1 MPRHFEKRV
10 LPYPCDFLYGIVA
23 DVGQYPDFLPW
34 VKEAIVFNKAPK
46 AFDAKLVVGYNALV
60 QTSYTSRVHLTPF
73 ERIEIE
79 YLSGPFRHLENRWV
93 FRPLGDH
100 TTEIEFLIDFSFKN
114 PILQNFMESFFNQA
128 LKTTL
133 KAFEGRAGR
142 VFRDH

>member
-1 MPRHFEKRV
+1 VPRHFEKRV

-34 VKEAIVFNKAPK
+34 VKEVIVFNKAPK

-133 KAFEGRAGR
+133 KAFEG
-142 VFRDH
+142 